1 MLPMYTGRGEAA
13 SMRILCVE
21 CARSLW
27 GLRGFP
33 STSLSLSV
41 MRLWPLRLVVPGSCT
56 NVQGNLPPVVTTCRG
71 QNQGTRALQANEPCS
86 NDGKLLEGIL
96 RGRICNGFE
105 KTGIILSAWHCAWK
119 SCLTNLIDFFL
130 KQVTKKIDEG
140 NAVDSVYMDF
150 SKVFDQILQDRQ
162 GWNVR
167 YHGVMLS

>member
-1 MLPMYTGRGEAA
+1 
-13 SMRILCVE
+13 MRILCVE

-27 GLRGFP
+27 GLREFP
-33 STSLSLSV
+33 STSLSLS
-41 MRLWPLRLVVPGSCT
+41 LSLSCGCGHFGWLSLVVAPMCRAPMGSCT

-86 NDGKLLEGIL
+86 NDRKLLEGIL

-119 SCLTNLIDFFL
+119 SCLTNLIDFFK

-162 GWNVR
+162 GWKVR
-167 YHGVMLS
+167 YHGIMLS